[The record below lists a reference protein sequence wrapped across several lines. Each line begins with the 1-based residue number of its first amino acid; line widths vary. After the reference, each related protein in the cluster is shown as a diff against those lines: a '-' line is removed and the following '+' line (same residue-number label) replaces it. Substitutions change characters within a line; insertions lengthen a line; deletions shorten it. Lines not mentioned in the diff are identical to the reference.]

1 MVADLLACASVVAM
15 AALTA
20 NPQEISTMG
29 IRTDGLHRRLMMI
42 VAALVGCSLMSSPAA
57 AQGTP
62 EQRAACENDAMRLCG
77 DYVPDERRITACM
90 SAKRCYLSRSTS
102 AAASSTAA

>member
-1 MVADLLACASVVAM
+1 
-15 AALTA
+15 
-20 NPQEISTMG
+20 MG
-29 IRTDGLHRRLMMI
+29 ICTDCLHLRLMMI
-42 VAALVGCSLMSSPAA
+42 VAALVGCSLVSSPAA

-90 SAKRCYLSRSTS
+90 SAKRRYLSPGCRRVFD
-102 AAASSTAA
+102 SSRGRRR